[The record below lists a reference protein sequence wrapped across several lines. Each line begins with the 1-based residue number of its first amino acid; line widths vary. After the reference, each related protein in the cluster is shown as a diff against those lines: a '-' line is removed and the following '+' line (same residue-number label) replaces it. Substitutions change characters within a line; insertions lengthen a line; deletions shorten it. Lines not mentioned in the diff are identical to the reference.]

1 MLMRIWGDRSSA
13 LWRQA
18 QQWRT
23 WQWRTPALLA
33 LIALAGMAHL
43 WLRTGEYGLGLTN
56 DSLHYLAATASI
68 ADGKGLRDAA
78 GGPYLL
84 FPPLYPLVLA
94 GISRLGMAPVD
105 AAQALHIAAFGLT
118 ALLAGLWLRRR
129 VQSDLIAVAVTLTA
143 VIAAPLLNTASYLWS
158 ETLFALLIALSL
170 MQLELYRQ
178 RPDGTGGKLA
188 LAGSAVCAGL
198 SAVTRYMGIAAILT
212 GVMLILAMP
221 KLSLRVR
228 LAYAAAYGMAASIP
242 LAVYMARNYALTG
255 SWIVSPNR
263 DAAYTMGDAL
273 RDLVGGILGYW
284 QIGDAPVASGPGILW
299 AGAALAAL
307 AATVGVLLYRRRIRA
322 GRARRRDVVPGPST
336 GLAPAL
342 PFAAFAAAYVAIL
355 LVVVSDRAAQSID
368 SRYLM
373 PILTPLLLAAALLAD
388 RILRIEATGRRAAL
402 KWLII
407 AAIVIAAALLADDV
421 RRGLSE
427 TAAARASGGY
437 LGDTYNTAQWRNGAT
452 PAYLQG
458 YPLAESAP
466 VYTNHAGRLWWFA
479 NIEQRKKTV
488 RAQAGDDCPA
498 WLRRALARVEQD
510 GVAAGDYAYIIWFD
524 RREPYRN
531 WCDFAD
537 GTDAL
542 PAGLERLASFDDG
555 AVFRVRVRPPP

>member
-13 LWRQA
+13 PWRQA
-18 QQWRT
+18 QQWLT
-23 WQWRTPALLA
+23 WQWGAPALLA
-33 LIALAGMAHL
+33 VIALAGAAHL
-43 WLRTGEYGLGLTN
+43 WFRTGEYGLGLTN
-56 DSLHYLAATASI
+56 DSLHYLAAATSM
-68 ADGKGLRDAA
+68 ADGQGLRDAA

-94 GISRLGMAPVD
+94 GISRLGMAPVA
-105 AAQALHIAAFGLT
+105 AAQALNIAAFGLT

-129 VQSDLIAVAVTLTA
+129 VQSDLFAAAVTLMA

-158 ETLFALLIALSL
+158 ETLFALLIVLSL

-188 LAGSAVCAGL
+188 LAASASCAGL
-198 SAVTRYMGIAAILT
+198 SAVTRYMGVAAILT
-212 GVMLILAMP
+212 GVVLLLATP
-221 KLSLRVR
+221 KLPLRVR
-228 LAYAAAYGMAASIP
+228 LAYAAAYGVAASIP
-242 LAVYMARNYALTG
+242 LAAYMARNYAVSG

-263 DAAYTMGDAL
+263 DATYTMGDAL
-273 RDLVGGILGYW
+273 RDLASGVLRYW
-284 QIGDAPVASGPGILW
+284 QVADTSVAGWPGILW
-299 AGAALAAL
+299 AGATLVALAAI
-307 AATVGVLLYRRRIRA
+307 AGVMLYRRRPGA
-322 GRARRRDVVPGPST
+322 GRARRRAAIPGTST
-336 GLAPAL
+336 SLAPAL
-342 PFAAFAAAYVAIL
+342 PFAVFAAAYVAIL
-355 LVVVSDRAAQSID
+355 LLVVSDRAAQSID

-373 PILTPLLLAAALLAD
+373 PIVTPLLLAAALLAD
-388 RILRIEATGRRAAL
+388 QMMRIEATGRRAAL

-407 AAIVIAAALLADDV
+407 AAIVIAAAFLADEV

-427 TAAARASGGY
+427 TAAARASGY

-458 YPLAESAP
+458 YPLDESAP

-479 NIEQRKKTV
+479 NLEQRKKTV
-488 RAQAGDDCPA
+488 RAQARDDCPA

-510 GVAAGDYAYIIWFD
+510 SVGTGDDAYIIWFD
-524 RREPYRN
+524 RREPYRG
-531 WCDFAD
+531 WCRFAD
-537 GTDAL
+537 ETDTL